1 MKKNIFKLMTV
12 ALTVGALASC
22 SDNLPEVNSL
32 DVKKGDL
39 VATLPGSPNET
50 RVAVISG
57 GQFVWSDDDQIQV
70 YETSSLNFSTYT
82 LTQGEGSTTGVFE
95 KTTGADQSQS
105 TNTLYAVTQ
114 PQNSETIYG
123 VSADA
128 EGNAVLT
135 ATIQKEYDWAT
146 IDSNGK
152 TAYKVP
158 TPFWGEA
165 TITGDNINVD
175 FQALTGFLKLD
186 LRALPTGTKA
196 IVLTTHEDIEIQD
209 PATPGK
215 YIEYNGGSNEP
226 LSGTMRAVLND
237 GAGLAVDE
245 HLAKYDEIRV
255 NIEEVTMVDGEDY
268 ILYIPVVAQ
277 HYDKLYI
284 LAVKED
290 NRANY
295 TWDDAEILRE
305 LDDYTMTI
313 NQTIPVIALSEVL
326 DLNALGATSWLEASE
341 LIADNYDGKHTM
353 RFKVDGSAA
362 GFAAGPL
369 YIANNLTGQTSAEIE
384 IVDAT
389 GLEGVYECEANTF
402 SSGDF
407 KNFSTSPVTLAS
419 AQMLSDA
426 EKVKA
431 RTITLKFDKAL
442 AAALPII
449 LPTSYVVIDSEVA
462 QEKTISIFAANNKN
476 GGVSGYD
483 ATNLNAKDAS
493 VTIKGGKLATGASLK
508 YTEID
513 IYPNSRGDVYVYEE
527 DTQIA
532 TLKFLGAQKKGNL
545 RITDALIDKIEY
557 ESTAANNQISIYT
570 TGSAAIKTGIVGDA
584 NKAKIYA
591 YWTGRALTDNALD
604 EGYDCGTI
612 FTAAQLQGVG
622 LAAGLKEGAGTH
634 TFAST
639 KDLTALTPK
648 YEYIIS
654 DRVNNIWLGG
664 KTFPWL
670 GAQVAKLVGDTNT
683 EGLTDRTIIDPDKTA
698 APYTTA
704 WYTPQALTTAV
715 VIDGNGKNLHNML
728 LTLDDPYFVDPH
740 SCCTTCGDMSVK
752 VTEDLGLVRCII
764 TTKTVDVK
772 NIMLNDVLLESKVN
786 VDNVGAIVGE
796 IGAEDKVTLANN
808 FATNI
813 RIETLGDNIGGQVGN
828 LVTRGA
834 TDIDDVLVGQ
844 EVKETGIGNIYVK
857 TTGDNCGGLIGNV
870 WSKGAVTVDNAI
882 VHLDEV
888 SATYGSNVGGLI
900 GDMLFEAGSGFGT
913 LEGAVNEVAVDKIF
927 ATQKKANQTYLEE
940 TGNNVGG
947 FVGEAIGK
955 DKDLWINYLS
965 TIASTAIVESEEITA
980 ENQHVG
986 GLIGFE
992 SLGTGKAVFNGMA
1005 FATGKDGDFIYVE
1018 VDKLQ
1023 ADNGFV
1029 GGLAGYIPVADAG
1042 ILVNPGGQID
1052 VQLGNLN
1059 GSFAAGGLLGSHDAV
1074 TTITSAIS
1082 ADGKVF
1088 NDIDVDIDAV
1098 ANTWNESDFTAAT
1111 SKTYLALSLEDRLK
1125 ACGSFGTLD
1134 GLKNGNLTIVGAN
1147 TIGVTGDAISD
1158 TDAAAVIS
1166 LKHFATA
1173 TPRPVISTDNKKAL
1187 FFQLHKDAHS
1197 STVAAGDT
1205 FWGDLNGFVGY
1216 DKQDAQYVINGNLQG
1231 DQIKNVYIA
1240 Y

>member
-12 ALTVGALASC
+12 ALAVGALASC
-22 SDNLPEVNSL
+22 ADNLPEVNGL
-32 DVKKGDL
+32 NVKKGDL
-39 VATLPGSPNET
+39 VATLPGSTNET

-57 GQFVWSDDDQIQV
+57 GQFVWADDDQIQV

-82 LTQGEGSTTGVFE
+82 LEPGTEGTTTGVFNL
-95 KTTGADQSQS
+95 TSGPDQSES
-105 TNTLYAVTQ
+105 ENKLYAVTQ
-114 PQNSETIYG
+114 PRNSETIYG

-135 ATIQKEYDWAT
+135 ATIQKEYPWAT
-146 IDSNGK
+146 IESNGK

-165 TITGDNINVD
+165 TINKSNNTINVD

-186 LRALPTGTKA
+186 LRALPMGTKA
-196 IVLTTHEDIEIQD
+196 IVLTNHEDIEVGD
-209 PATPGK
+209 GGSPVVYT
-215 YIEYNGGSNEP
+215 EYNGGSNEP

-237 GAGLAVDE
+237 GVGLAVDN

-326 DLNALGATSWLEASE
+326 DLNALGATSWLEASQ

-353 RFKVDGSAA
+353 RFKVDGSA
-362 GFAAGPL
+362 FAAGDL
-369 YIANNLTGQTSAEIE
+369 YIANNLSGQTSAEIE
-384 IVDAT
+384 FIDAT
-389 GLEGVYECEANTF
+389 TLQSVVECKANTL

-407 KNFSTSPVTLAS
+407 KNFSTSPVDLAS
-419 AQMLSDA
+419 AQLLSDA

-431 RTITLKFDKAL
+431 RTITLKFDVDV
-442 AAALPII
+442 AADLDII
-449 LPTSYVVIDSEVA
+449 LPTSYVVIDSEEDQTGAIKV
-462 QEKTISIFAANNKN
+462 FAANNKN
-476 GGVSGYD
+476 GGVGGYD

-493 VTIKGGKLATGASLK
+493 VTIKGGKLASGESLE
-508 YTEID
+508 YTAID

-532 TLKFLGAQKKGNL
+532 TLTFLGAQKKGNL
-545 RITDALIDKIEY
+545 RITDALIDNIVY

-570 TGSAAIKTGIVGDA
+570 TGSAAIKTGITGDA

-622 LAAGLKEGAGTH
+622 LAAGLNEGGGTH
-634 TFAST
+634 TFASGH
-639 KDLTALTPK
+639 DLTALAPV

-670 GAQVAKLVGDTNT
+670 GAQVAKLIGDTNT
-683 EGLTDRTIIDPDKTA
+683 EGLTDRTIIDPDKTE
-698 APYTTA
+698 PLYSTA
-704 WYTPQALTTAV
+704 WYTPQALTAAV

-764 TTKTVDVK
+764 TTETAKVK
-772 NIMLNDVLLESKVN
+772 NIMLNDVLLESNVN

-796 IGAEDKVTLANN
+796 IGAEGDVTLASNN
-808 FATNI
+808 ATNI

-844 EVKETGIGNIYVK
+844 EVVETGVNDIYVK
-857 TTGDNCGGLIGNV
+857 TTGDNCGGVIGNLE
-870 WSKGAVTVDNAI
+870 STGAVSVDNAI

-900 GDMLFEAGSGFGT
+900 GDLYFETNARFGT
-913 LEGAVNEVAVDKIF
+913 IDGAENEVIVDVIK
-927 ATQKKANQTYLEE
+927 ATQKSANQMYLEE

-947 FVGEAIGK
+947 IVGQAIGK
-955 DKDLWINYLS
+955 DVNMVIN
-965 TIASTAIVESEEITA
+965 TAADGNVATVESDEISG

-986 GLIGFE
+986 GLVGFE
-992 SLGTGKAVFNGMA
+992 YTGAANAIFNNKETDLIDVTVG
-1005 FATGKDGDFIYVE
+1005 
-1018 VDKLQ
+1018 KLQ
-1023 ADNGFV
+1023 ANNGFV
-1029 GGLAGYIPVADAG
+1029 GGLAGYIPVANL
-1042 ILVNPGGQID
+1042 IKVNAVPGDID
-1052 VQLGNLN
+1052 VDLDELN
-1059 GSFAAGGLLGSHDAV
+1059 GAFAAGGLLGSHDAV
-1074 TTITSAIS
+1074 ANIS
-1082 ADGKVF
+1082 ATEEGTINVT
-1088 NDIDVDIDAV
+1088 IDAL
-1098 ANTWNESDFTAAT
+1098 ANTWNESDFTAT
-1111 SKTYLALSLEDRLK
+1111 TTKTYLALSLEDRLK

-1134 GLKNGNLTIVGAN
+1134 GLKNGNLTIAGVGN
-1147 TIGVTGDAISD
+1147 INVDGDAISA
-1158 TDAAAVIS
+1158 TEAADVIS
-1166 LKHFATA
+1166 AKHYSAVG
-1173 TPRPVISTDNKKAL
+1173 RPVIKEDIKKAL

-1197 STVAAGDT
+1197 STIGEGDT

-1216 DKQDAQYVINGNLQG
+1216 DKQDAQYVIGSNLQG